1 MKIINNLGKAFIAK
15 ATSFTFHL
23 SPLTFMAIAIL
34 LAPCMVC
41 AQSDPVIMEVG
52 GKQIRQSEFME
63 EFLPTVGK
71 KPGDAPTMCTY
82 EKREALND
90 YVNLFANFR
99 AKVLDAHALGF
110 DTTAELRSE
119 LAKYRKELAAPYL
132 IDSAVLVDLLREA
145 YDRNH
150 YSLHAAQIM
159 IRLRPD
165 ATPADTLKAYN
176 HLMELRERV
185 MSGEDFMAVA
195 AEQFRTDN
203 PNMQARQN
211 EGDLGFFT
219 AFDMVYPFE
228 NAAYALNVG
237 EVSMPVRTRYGYHL
251 VKLLHKVELQGK
263 LQVAHIWLQ
272 CQDSLQ
278 QRSQIYAIYERLK
291 SGTPFEELTYKSFDR
306 STAEKGGVIP
316 LASLSQLPPEYVVA
330 AQKLKEGQYSK
341 PFFTQYGWHIIKLI
355 HKDSLPPYES
365 MVPYYK
371 QKMTVD
377 PRGAESRRVFAAK
390 ARKQYGILDLTV
402 TPVPPVET
410 GRKKAAAAPT
420 VMQASLDEM
429 ENRLND
435 SVFMGKW
442 RLRDTVFNDRR
453 PLVRVPGREYFMLD
467 LARYIRKHQQQESR
481 LNMKYYVRRM
491 FDSFLDS
498 VTVVYADTQLE
509 KEYPEFAALVDEYR
523 RGLMIFNYNDKM
535 IWSKAIYDTVGFAA
549 FYARES
555 ATKSLAEPADSIY
568 FWKMRARVVT
578 LDVADNSQLDPE
590 KARKLLLKAQKKNAG
605 SRDMKKLL
613 EDNFN
618 KKSGVKTPVTANVDL
633 VERTRQTLLDDSQWS
648 RGVYI
653 VPQGKGYRAI
663 VVDEVM
669 EPMLK
674 SQTEARGYY
683 LNLYQNEVEQK
694 LNEELRRKYN
704 VKINW
709 NVVEEITY

>member
-1 MKIINNLGKAFIAK
+1 MTKMKKFSTAASLFAL
-15 ATSFTFHL
+15 FTL
-23 SPLTFMAIAIL
+23 LLPLNST
-34 LAPCMVC
+34 VN

-71 KPGDAPTMCTY
+71 KPGDAATQCTY
-82 EKREALND
+82 EKREALNE

-99 AKVLDAHALGF
+99 AKVLDAKAQGF
-110 DTTAELRSE
+110 DNTPELQSE

-132 IDSAVLVDLLREA
+132 IDSAVLEDLLREA
-145 YDRNH
+145 YERNH

-159 IRLRPD
+159 IRMRPD
-165 ATPADTLKAYN
+165 APPEDTLKTYN
-176 HLMELRERV
+176 YMKGLRDRV
-185 MSGEDFMAVA
+185 MAGEDFMTLA
-195 AEQFRTDN
+195 AQQFGQDN
-203 PNMQARQN
+203 PNVQARQN

-228 NAAYALNVG
+228 NAAYALEVG
-237 EVSMPVRTRYGYHL
+237 EVSMPVRTRFGYHL

-272 CQDSLQ
+272 SQDSLQ
-278 QRSQIYAIYERLK
+278 QRSQIYSIYERLK

-306 STAEKGGVIP
+306 STAEKGGLIP
-316 LASLSQLPPEYVVA
+316 LASLSQLPPEYVVM
-330 AQKLKEGQYSK
+330 AQDLKEGEYSK
-341 PFFTQYGWHIIKLI
+341 PFFTKYGWHIIKLI
-355 HKDSLPPYES
+355 HKDSLPPYQN

-402 TPVPPVET
+402 TPVPQPET
-410 GRKKAAAAPT
+410 GRGKNKKKSNVPT
-420 VMQASLDEM
+420 GMQASLDEM
-429 ENRLND
+429 AARLND

-442 RLRDTVFNDRR
+442 RLRDTIFNDNR
-453 PLVRVPGREYFMLD
+453 PLVRVPDHEYFMLD
-467 LARYIRKHQQQESR
+467 LARYIRKNQQQESR
-481 LNMKYYVRRM
+481 LDMDFYVRRM
-491 FDSFLDS
+491 FDAFLDS
-498 VTVVYADTQLE
+498 VTIIYADSQLE
-509 KEYPEFAALVDEYR
+509 NDYPEFAALVDEYR

-535 IWSKAIYDTVGFAA
+535 IWSKAIYDTAGFAE

-555 ATKSLAEPADSIY
+555 AKKSLAEPADSIY

-578 LDVADNSQLDPE
+578 LDVADKSQLAPE
-590 KARKLLLKAQKKNAG
+590 KAQKILAKAQKKNAG
-605 SRDMKKLL
+605 SREMKKML
-613 EDNFN
+613 EDKFN
-618 KKSGVKTPVTANVDL
+618 KKATVKTPVKVEVDI
-633 VERTRQTLLDDSQWS
+633 VERTRQTLLNDNQWS
-648 RGVYI
+648 KGVYI
-653 VPQGKGYRAI
+653 ENKDNGYRCI
-663 VVDEVM
+663 VVEEVM

-683 LNLYQNEVEQK
+683 LNAYQNEVEQK

-709 NVVEEITY
+709 DVVEKITY